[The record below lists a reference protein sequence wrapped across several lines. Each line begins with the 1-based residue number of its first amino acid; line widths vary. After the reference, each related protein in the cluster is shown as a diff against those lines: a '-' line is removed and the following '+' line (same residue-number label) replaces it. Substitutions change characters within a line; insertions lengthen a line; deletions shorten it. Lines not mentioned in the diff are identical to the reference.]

1 MLPRNRLV
9 LPAISALLALAL
21 VAVLLL
27 GDSKGRG
34 SGGGRPATFDG
45 AAIPGEARAKRF
57 TLTDEHGRAVSAG
70 PFEAGVT
77 MLVFLPAGAQPKLG
91 ADCRVCVLAAQ
102 QVRGALDELESHP
115 SRSAKVRT
123 IFVSGAVPGGSTD
136 RLLSGSSLSNR
147 ALYLTGGAVEVGRVW
162 RAYRID
168 LPSSNSPGAE
178 AATTVVLI
186 DKRGRERVAFGIEQL
201 TPEGLS
207 HDIRLLASESDP
219 S

>member
-1 MLPRNRLV
+1 MLPRNRVV

-27 GDSKGRG
+27 GSSKGGG

-45 AAIPGEARAKRF
+45 AAIPGEMPAPRF
-57 TLTDEHGRAVSAG
+57 TLTDAHGRAVSVGA
-70 PFEAGVT
+70 FEAGVT

-102 QVRGALDELESHP
+102 QVRGALDELGP
-115 SRSAKVRT
+115 GTKVRT
-123 IFVSGAVPGGSTD
+123 IFLSGAVPGGSAD
-136 RLLSGSSLSNR
+136 RLLSGSSLSKR
-147 ALYLTGGAVEVGRVW
+147 VQYLTGGAVEVGKVW

-168 LPSSNSPGAE
+168 LPSSNSPEAE

-207 HDIRLLASESDP
+207 HDVRLLEGA
-219 S
+219 

>member
-1 MLPRNRLV
+1 M
-9 LPAISALLALAL
+9 LPAISALLAVAL

-27 GDSKGRG
+27 GSSKGGG

-45 AAIPGEARAKRF
+45 AAIPGEARAPRF
-57 TLTDEHGRAVSAG
+57 TLTDAHGRAVSVG
-70 PFEAGVT
+70 PVEAGVT
-77 MLVFLPAGAQPKLG
+77 MLVFLPAGAQPQLG

-102 QVRGALDELESHP
+102 QVRGALDELGP
-115 SRSAKVRT
+115 GTKVRT
-123 IFVSGAVPGGSTD
+123 IFVSGAVPGGSAD
-136 RLLSGSSLSNR
+136 RLLSGSSLSKR
-147 ALYLTGGAVEVGRVW
+147 VQYLTGGAVEVGKVW

-168 LPSSNSPGAE
+168 LPSSNSPEAE

-207 HDIRLLASESDP
+207 HDVRLLEGA
-219 S
+219 